1 MLETGKSKCLHERRR
16 RDQENAYFEEL
27 AELISASVTD
37 MSALSVKPEKSAILQ
52 ESLNKIKQLKQEKAS
67 SDAVQQ
73 SQVSSSKPSVLPTE
87 VLGPL
92 LLEALDGFLFVVNS
106 QGKIEFVSDNVTE
119 YLQYSQDDL
128 IGKSVYNII
137 HIGDHDQFNYSLLPM
152 SLGSLIPWPSDSAIA
167 KGRTFNC
174 RMLVKPP
181 YDENDDVETK
191 QTYVSQYENL
201 QISAISQP
209 GEKFS
214 DGGEHSEGLSCL
226 VCIARRLSFNEKTN
240 TMLGIEQFTTKQD
253 IHGKI
258 ISHDT
263 SGIVRGH
270 YSCPDF
276 TGQNIH
282 DFCHLNDVQT
292 LSKHFQEVLK
302 TKSNTSSVYRFKLQD
317 NRYVFVQTRSQLYE
331 NGNNGDHSFIMS
343 THSIIRECDS
353 DVELKGSA
361 STSLMKSIIGQS
373 GTLVSG
379 NQREQTPARGLPN
392 NISPMAVISAINQP
406 FQNSLSQTIEDL
418 DQFDPSSNNWEF
430 LGDSSFSGNIGLGG
444 SNPVSHN
451 NNNAFSSGNSANLNS
466 WNGMQPQVKM
476 GNAQQQHLSRNVLN
490 MQPQP
495 NSDKQRQLSLNFPRS
510 NSFEGG
516 GQKSPSFT
524 SSPSPRSNQFPPSNS
539 RGMHGAMGYNSQRSP
554 GNSMGQNPRMSPAGA
569 GMNYPMQQR
578 TPPISAV
585 NQNSWGRVHHSGGQ
599 FSAPQTPTSSMMS
612 PPTEGHHQGLQNLG
626 GGISPSARRSSEFTF
641 PSTTR
646 PGKLSQLLSGGNP
659 ASDLFKSTSLESVQ
673 SSTAK
678 DRQSGEGLVTKS
690 PADSMHQSPQP
701 GPGQSPPEKPQST
714 TNAED
719 SDKEAQRNVILKQL
733 LSTDDDEEDC
743 NEAAPTED
751 TRGSENKADMEKN
764 EAEPKKP
771 SNALLKKLLSDD
783 GEKKDGKS
791 RDRSRQTSGDLLQ
804 ILLNEEESG
813 SSPVIA
819 TAESTSHENDPF
831 SRQRHQSGPQEPQST
846 TPSTSLPQQQQV
858 LPPYSQELHPPA
870 TPSSL
875 PYEAGKKSDRMGDK
889 DLNSFLNCLW
899 EKGDNDPIQKPNRK
913 RKASGPDGSV
923 DSTDMELGMPSQQQ
937 GKMAANNFRNKN
949 VLLAQLLS
957 KRTPNEAVVN
967 TGRLMVS
974 SDPCETPQNRLSVQ
988 DKQLN
993 LRPNDSRR
1001 LSVDKEK
1008 DSMKDGLQG
1017 FQNSSQFG
1025 NMDTSIKASVGNYSC
1040 TSSMMTTVN
1049 TSVFNGISSIPS
1061 SNSSMTSLSSDY
1073 DELQKFLVG
1082 TGMGNSESMRNVI
1095 SGMDT
1100 DPSGTPDPLLAE
1112 ILKQAADLEQE
1123 HIHHTST
1130 SLTSQDM
1137 GCLSQ
1142 GGGSDL
1148 NHVASSEDLQLLSQ
1162 LEQVIQDPS
1171 FNITSL
1177 PGLDHDPQ
1185 QSDDRAAIR
1194 RIQNQLMSE
1203 EPFPP
1208 VSSMGQMNSLGPNL
1222 SSQAPLSQQQGNYGM
1237 AGNQQQL
1244 SLSSPIG
1251 GGGMDMQYQHM
1262 GNQQSPLPT
1271 QAGPRFPQGT
1281 PKFLPQGP
1289 RHSNPQGVSI
1299 NSALQSAGP
1308 QPQRPMGYQSMA
1320 SQVRQSLLQQQ
1331 KLKQLRERQAA
1342 QQRQLMQRQLGQPFN
1357 QRFSPSIENS
1367 PMQPFTENLN
1377 ELLNSGT
1384 VPNVTL
1390 QRNQIP
1396 GPMSPRFSG
1405 MQHQQHPNL
1414 SQLIRPG
1421 PSTPNSSQM
1430 SPHFNQQPP
1439 QNQWNMRQQQPQQ
1452 QAMQSP
1458 ISSNVPKSNQLIM
1471 NRHRSFSGGT
1481 MTTNNQGAHFQ
1492 FPDQMVNSGG
1502 QMGLLQQQQQQQQS
1516 MMAQNRIM
1524 RQMSLPPGHASPRAP
1539 ASPFPNSP
1547 DLLMS
1552 PRQNPQTSQVS
1563 PPFNHASSLAS
1574 SVLPP
1579 SSMATSHPTLMSQQN
1594 SVFSDFDLLDSK
1606 SMSMQQKSTSQYVK
1620 EELRNICNARSEKHL
1635 QQQQQQQGMSQGLPP
1650 PPASQQTT
1658 PSTPQPSTVSE
1669 YSELPNYIIEQIS
1682 EMQQEQ
1688 QAKSDYNFDNYKED
1702 DVLAL
1707 KRQEAKEIYKQFR
1720 QLSEKNE
1727 PVIPDNPEIK
1737 ASSVFRTQLMT
1748 PHANSSQNLPLPDD
1762 LARLKPDQVQVVA
1775 KEPRGN
1781 IEDIK
1786 PADHSKNSLLQQLLS
1801 E

>member
-1 MLETGKSKCLHERRR
+1 
-16 RDQENAYFEEL
+16 
-27 AELISASVTD
+27 

-137 HIGDHDQFNYSLLPM
+137 HIGDHDQFNYSYLPM
-152 SLGSLIPWPSDSAIA
+152 SLGSLIPWPSDSTVA

-214 DGGEHSEGLSCL
+214 DGAEHSEGLSCL

-253 IHGKI
+253 INGKI

-276 TGQNIH
+276 TGQNIQ

-373 GTLVSG
+373 NTSVPN
-379 NQREQTPARGLPN
+379 NQREQNSVRGLPN
-392 NISPMAVISAINQP
+392 NISPMAVLSAINQP
-406 FQNSLSQTIEDL
+406 FQNSLSQAIEDVG
-418 DQFDPSSNNWEF
+418 DQFDPSSNSWDF
-430 LGDSSFSGNIGLGG
+430 LDPPFPGNSGLGG
-444 SNPVSHN
+444 AIPVSHN
-451 NNNAFSSGNSANLNS
+451 NNNGFSSGNSANLNS
-466 WNGMQPQVKM
+466 WNNMQPQMKM
-476 GNAQQQHLSRNVLN
+476 GNSQQQQHLVRNVLN

-510 NSFEGG
+510 NSYEGG
-516 GQKSPSFT
+516 GQKSPSFA
-524 SSPSPRSNQFPPSNS
+524 SSPRGNQYPPSS
-539 RGMHGAMGYNSQRSP
+539 QRGMHGAMGMNSQRSP
-554 GNSMGQNPRMSPAGA
+554 GSSMGQNPRMSPAA
-569 GMNYPMQQR
+569 GVMNYPMQR
-578 TPPISAV
+578 TPPISSV
-585 NQNSWGRVHHSGGQ
+585 SQNSWGRVHHSGGQ

-612 PPTEGHHQGLQNLG
+612 PPNDGHHQALQNLG
-626 GGISPSARRSSEFTF
+626 GGISPSPRRSGEFTF
-641 PSTTR
+641 PSSAR
-646 PGKLSQLLSGGNP
+646 PGKLSQLLSGSNLS
-659 ASDLFKSTSLESVQ
+659 SDLFKGNSTESVQ
-673 SSTAK
+673 SSTK
-678 DRQSGEGLVTKS
+678 DRPSGEGVVTKS

-714 TNAED
+714 TNTDD
-719 SDKEAQRNVILKQL
+719 SDKEAHRNVILKQL
-733 LSTDDDEEDC
+733 LSTDDDEEEC

-751 TRGSENKADMEKN
+751 TKGSDGKADMEKN

-819 TAESTSHENDPF
+819 TAESTSHENDLF

-846 TPSTSLPQQQQV
+846 TPSTSLPQPC
-858 LPPYSQELHPPA
+858 LPPYSQEHHPA
-870 TPSSL
+870 TPVSAAPS
-875 PYEAGKKSDRMGDK
+875 EAGKKSDAIGDK
-889 DLNSFLNCLW
+889 ALNSLLNCLW
-899 EKGDNDPIQKPNRK
+899 EKGDNDPLPKPSRK
-913 RKASGPDGSV
+913 RKASGTDGSV
-923 DSTDMELGMPSQQQ
+923 DSTDMELGMSSQQQ
-937 GKMAANNFRNKN
+937 GKMGNNFRNKN

-957 KRTPNEAVVN
+957 KRTPSEAVVN
-967 TGRLMVS
+967 TGRLLVS
-974 SDPCETPQNRLSVQ
+974 SDPCELPQNRFTVPE
-988 DKQLN
+988 KQMN
-993 LRPNDSRR
+993 LRLIDSKR
-1001 LSVDKEK
+1001 LSTEKEK
-1008 DSMKDGLQG
+1008 ENLKDSFHG
-1017 FQNSSQFG
+1017 FSNSSQFG
-1025 NMDTSIKASVGNYSC
+1025 SLDNSVKTSVGSSC
-1040 TSSMMTTVN
+1040 ASSMMSTVN
-1049 TSVFNGISSIPS
+1049 TSSFNGISIPS
-1061 SNSSMTSLSSDY
+1061 SGTNVTSVSSEY
-1073 DELQKFLVG
+1073 DELQKILGFGSNNV
-1082 TGMGNSESMRNVI
+1082 TCDSMSNPV
-1095 SGMDT
+1095 SGMDI
-1100 DPSGTPDPLLAE
+1100 DSSGTPDPLLAE

-1123 HIHHTST
+1123 HILHTS
-1130 SLTSQDM
+1130 SSMPNISQDM
-1137 GCLSQ
+1137 NCLTGAS
-1142 GGGSDL
+1142 GGDL
-1148 NHVASSEDLQLLSQ
+1148 HHVASSEDLQLLSQ
-1162 LEQVIQDPS
+1162 LEQVIQDPN
-1171 FNITSL
+1171 FNIGSL
-1177 PGLDHDPQ
+1177 PGLEQEPQ

-1203 EPFPP
+1203 DPFPA
-1208 VSSMGQMNSLGPNL
+1208 VSSMGQMNNLGQNL
-1222 SSQAPLSQQQGNYGM
+1222 SSQASIPQQNNYGM
-1237 AGNQQQL
+1237 SSNPQHPM
-1244 SLSSPIG
+1244 SSPIG

-1262 GNQQSPLPT
+1262 ASQQSPLPT
-1271 QAGPRFPQGT
+1271 QAGPRFPQGAQ
-1281 PKFLPQGP
+1281 KFLPQGP
-1289 RHSNPQGVSI
+1289 RHSNPQGGSL
-1299 NSALQSAGP
+1299 NSALQSGGP
-1308 QPQRPMGYQSMA
+1308 QQQQRPMGYQSMA

-1342 QQRQLMQRQLGQPFN
+1342 QQQQRQMMHRQLSQQFN
-1357 QRFSPSIENS
+1357 QRFSPSIDNS
-1367 PMQPFTENLN
+1367 PMQPYTENLS
-1377 ELLNSGT
+1377 ELMNSGT

-1396 GPMSPRFSG
+1396 GPMSPRFTG
-1405 MQHQQHPNL
+1405 MQHQQHPSL

-1421 PSTPNSSQM
+1421 PSTPNSQM
-1430 SPHFNQQPP
+1430 SPHFNQQ
-1439 QNQWNMRQQQPQQ
+1439 QNQWNMRQQQAQQ
-1452 QAMQSP
+1452 PAMQSP
-1458 ISSNVPKSNQLIM
+1458 ISNSVPKSNPILM

-1481 MTTNNQGAHFQ
+1481 MTTNNQGGHFQ
-1492 FPDQMVNSGG
+1492 FPDQMGNSG
-1502 QMGLLQQQQQQQQS
+1502 QMGLLQQQQQQT
-1516 MMAQNRIM
+1516 MMAQNRMM

-1539 ASPFPNSP
+1539 ASPFGNSP
-1547 DLLMS
+1547 DPLLMSPHSSIS

-1563 PPFNHASSLAS
+1563 PPFNHTSSLAS
-1574 SVLPP
+1574 SVMPP
-1579 SSMATSHPTLMSQQN
+1579 SSMANSHPNMISQN
-1594 SVFSDFDLLDSK
+1594 YTDFDLLDSSK
-1606 SMSMQQKSTSQYVK
+1606 SMPMQQKSTSQYVK

-1635 QQQQQQQGMSQGLPP
+1635 QQQQQQQQQGMSQGIPP
-1650 PPASQQTT
+1650 PPVSQTT
-1658 PSTPQPSTVSE
+1658 PSTPQPPTSVE

-1688 QAKSDYNFDNYKED
+1688 QAKTDFNFDDFKEA

-1707 KRQEAKEIYKQFR
+1707 KRKEAREIYQQFR
-1720 QLSEKNE
+1720 QLSEKTE
-1727 PVIPDNPEIK
+1727 PVVPENPEIK
-1737 ASSVFRTQLMT
+1737 ASAVFRSQLMT
-1748 PHANSSQNLPLPDD
+1748 PHNANGPHLPLPDD
-1762 LARLKPDQVQVVA
+1762 LARLKADQVQVVA